1 MNKVRQKLSLLTLLL
16 LSGCN
21 LLPFNSSS
29 SKPSKDCA
37 SKPPTE
43 LVLKNVKDITLE
55 SNLEKIGEGRINSQE
70 TIGYKFQGKSG
81 QKLQLELTEGVC
93 IWIIDPSNEIFEETT
108 LTENGTYL
116 VQLSAQKGKLTNYIL
131 SMGLDI
137 KTPSPTPTLPPI
149 SSSSMPTLS
158 DFPKNRCGDDLP
170 SNADAYPLN
179 FYPVF
184 VPLSKDNLENLR
196 NNFCQD
202 AFPVIRKDTQVKE
215 IQVSSFSSLEKS
227 QQFVQFLENQS
238 IEAEVGQATVIE
250 SPR

>member
-93 IWIIDPSNEIFEETT
+93 IWIIDPSNEIFE
-108 LTENGTYL
+108 
-116 VQLSAQKGKLTNYIL
+116 
-131 SMGLDI
+131 
-137 KTPSPTPTLPPI
+137 
-149 SSSSMPTLS
+149 
-158 DFPKNRCGDDLP
+158 
-170 SNADAYPLN
+170 
-179 FYPVF
+179 
-184 VPLSKDNLENLR
+184 
-196 NNFCQD
+196 
-202 AFPVIRKDTQVKE
+202 
-215 IQVSSFSSLEKS
+215 
-227 QQFVQFLENQS
+227 
-238 IEAEVGQATVIE
+238 
-250 SPR
+250 